1 MNQFFVTVAFFSLCA
16 ALPLG
21 CAAQAETPDTEAATA
36 ATAPVSDTPI
46 SAPLT
51 ILSPNTGA
59 GVVRNTTIAG
69 TAKSGGAGVQ
79 VKVEIQPASGTWFD
93 MGTVP
98 ISPTGNWSVPG
109 YFGADDTPLGSTFQ
123 VRAQLLDAKGKVLE
137 TQFSTD
143 LKKADKAANALTNPI
158 MPTAATSEI
167 QKPVIMG
174 YFPSYQTALTAD
186 QVPTGSFTHVI
197 YSFLKVNDAGVL
209 DPDSWAAAPA
219 IAKTVHAKGIK
230 VVLALS
236 GGSNGEL
243 FAAMVR
249 DPAKN
254 AKFLDS
260 TIDVLKKCDADGIA
274 LDWEQPEESDKA
286 LTTALIG
293 NLHKKMKAANPD
305 AILVLVVN
313 HSAWNSKGYDG
324 PNLVNK
330 VDYLQ
335 VMSYDFHGPWS
346 HAGHQTS
353 LFASRADAEDGAVF
367 TYPKTLQYWHE
378 TQGFPLDKI
387 LMGIAGYGRG
397 FKAANWGDKT
407 TGDSKYPE
415 VSYRDLDG
423 LIGKGWTREWDADA
437 HAPWLQSADK
447 TDRISYDDPQSV
459 ADKAVWMKQNGM
471 PGFFIWEMS
480 QEYMNGGF
488 ALTDA
493 AHKAWLNTK

>member
-1 MNQFFVTVAFFSLCA
+1 MNQFFVTAAFFSLCA

-21 CAAQAETPDTEAATA
+21 CAAQSEAPEAQTA
-36 ATAPVSDTPI
+36 VAAPLVDAPVTE
-46 SAPLT
+46 PLT
-51 ILSPNTGA
+51 ILAPNTGA
-59 GVVRNTTIAG
+59 SIVRNTTIEG
-69 TAKSGGAGVQ
+69 TAKPGGAGVK
-79 VKVEIQPASGTWFD
+79 VKVEIQPASGDWFD
-93 MGTVP
+93 MGTVSIAP
-98 ISPTGNWSVPG
+98 DGKWSVPG
-109 YFGADDTPLGSTFQ
+109 YFGADDTPLGSTFR
-123 VRAQLLDAKGKVLE
+123 VRAQLLDARGKVLA
-137 TQFSTD
+137 TQTSSD
-143 LKKADKAANALTNPI
+143 LKKADKAANALANSIMPVAATNP
-158 MPTAATSEI
+158 T
-167 QKPVIMG
+167 QKPMIMG
-174 YFPSYQTALTAD
+174 YFPSYQTALSAD

-219 IAKTVHAKGIK
+219 IARTVHAKGIK
-230 VVLALS
+230 VVLGLS
-236 GGSNGEL
+236 GGSNGKE

-274 LDWEQPEESDKA
+274 LDWEQPEASDKA

-324 PNLVNK
+324 PNLVDK

-353 LFASRADAEDGAVF
+353 LFASKADPEDGAAF

-378 TQGFPLDKI
+378 KQGFPLDKI

-397 FKAANWGDKT
+397 FRVANWGDKT
-407 TGDSKYPE
+407 TGDSTYPE
-415 VSYRDLDG
+415 ISYRDLSA
-423 LIGKGWTREWDADA
+423 LIGKGWTRQWDADA
-437 HAPWLQSADK
+437 HAPWLLSADK
-447 TDRISYDDPQSV
+447 SERISYDDPQSV
-459 ADKAVWMKQNGM
+459 ADKAVWMKQSGM

-480 QEYMNGGF
+480 QEYVNGDF
-488 ALTDA
+488 ALTQA
-493 AHKAWLNTK
+493 AHRAWLDAK

>member
-1 MNQFFVTVAFFSLCA
+1 MNQFFVTAAFCSLCA

-21 CAAQAETPDTEAATA
+21 CAAQAETPDTATA
-36 ATAPVSDTPI
+36 ATAPANDAPI
-46 SAPLT
+46 TAPLT
-51 ILSPNTGA
+51 ITTPNTGA
-59 GVVRNTTIAG
+59 SIVRNTTIMG
-69 TAKSGGAGVQ
+69 IAKPGGAGVK

-93 MGTVP
+93 MGTVDIAP
-98 ISPTGNWSVPG
+98 GGKWSVPG
-109 YFGADDTPLGSTFQ
+109 FFGADDTPLGSMFQ
-123 VRAQLLDAKGKVLE
+123 VRAQLLDNTGKVLE
-137 TQFSTD
+137 TQLSTD
-143 LKKADKAANALTNPI
+143 LKKADVAANANTNSM
-158 MPTAATSEI
+158 MPSTAKEI

-174 YFPSYQTALTAD
+174 YFPSYQTALTAE

-197 YSFLKVNDAGVL
+197 YSFLKVNDAGIL
-209 DPDSWAAAPA
+209 DPESWAAAPA
-219 IAKTVHAKGIK
+219 IARAVHAKGIK
-230 VVLALS
+230 FVLALS
-236 GGSNGEL
+236 GGSNGKE

-254 AKFLDS
+254 RKFLDS

-286 LTTALIG
+286 LTTALIS
-293 NLHKKMKAANPD
+293 NLHTKMKAANPN

-324 PNLVNK
+324 PKLVDK
-330 VDYLQ
+330 IDYLQ

-346 HAGHQTS
+346 SAGHQTS
-353 LFASRADAEDGAVF
+353 LFASKTDADF

-407 TGDSKYPE
+407 TGESKYPE
-415 VSYRDLDG
+415 ISYRDLDA
-423 LIGKGWTREWDADA
+423 LIGKGWTREWDAEA
-437 HAPWLQSADK
+437 HAPWLLSTDK

-459 ADKAVWMKQNGM
+459 ADKAAWMKQSGM

-488 ALTDA
+488 ALTNA
-493 AHKAWLNTK
+493 AHKAWMNAK

>member
-1 MNQFFVTVAFFSLCA
+1 MNQFFATAAFFSLCA

-21 CAAQAETPDTEAATA
+21 CAAQAETPTAGTATA
-36 ATAPVSDTPI
+36 ATSSVNDAPI

-51 ILSPNTGA
+51 ITTPNTGA
-59 GVVRNTTIAG
+59 SIVRDTTITG
-69 TAKSGGAGVQ
+69 TAKPGGAGVR
-79 VKVEIQPASGTWFD
+79 VKVEIQPESGTWFD
-93 MGTVP
+93 MGTVNIAP
-98 ISPTGNWSVPG
+98 GGKWSVPG
-109 YFGADDTPLGSTFQ
+109 YFGADDTPLGSMFQ
-123 VRAQLLDAKGKVLE
+123 VRAQLLDDTGKVLE
-137 TQFSTD
+137 TQFSKD
-143 LKKADKAANALTNPI
+143 LKKAEKAANAPTNPI
-158 MPTAATSEI
+158 MPVDATKEI

-174 YFPSYQTALTAD
+174 YFPSYQTALAAD
-186 QVPTGSFTHVI
+186 QVPTGVFTHVI

-209 DPDSWAAAPA
+209 DPESWAAAPA
-219 IAKTVHAKGIK
+219 LAKAVHAKGLK

-236 GGSNGEL
+236 GGSNGKE

-293 NLHKKMKAANPD
+293 NLHDKMKAANPD

-324 PNLVNK
+324 PNLRDK

-335 VMSYDFHGPWS
+335 VMSYDFRGPWS
-346 HAGHQTS
+346 SAGHQTS
-353 LFASRADAEDGAVF
+353 LFATKADPVGGADF

-387 LMGIAGYGRG
+387 TLGIAGYGRG

-415 VSYRDLDG
+415 ISYRDLDA
-423 LIGKGWTREWDADA
+423 LIGKGWTRQWDADA
-437 HAPWLQSADK
+437 HAPWLLSDDK

-459 ADKAVWMKQNGM
+459 ADKAVWMKQQGM

-480 QEYMNGGF
+480 QEYMDGDF
-488 ALTDA
+488 ALTQA
-493 AHKAWLNTK
+493 ARRAWLDAK

>member
-1 MNQFFVTVAFFSLCA
+1 MNQFFATAAFFSLCA

-21 CAAQAETPDTEAATA
+21 CAAQAETPDAVTATA
-36 ATAPVSDTPI
+36 ATSPADDAPIT
-46 SAPLT
+46 APLT
-51 ILSPNTGA
+51 ILTPKTGA
-59 GVVRNTTIAG
+59 DIVRNTTIAG
-69 TAKSGGAGVQ
+69 TAKPGGAGVR
-79 VKVEIQPASGTWFD
+79 VKVAIQPASGTWFD
-93 MGTVP
+93 MGTATIAP
-98 ISPTGNWSVPG
+98 SGKWSVPG
-109 YFGADDTPLGSTFQ
+109 YFGADDTPLGSLFQ
-123 VRAQLLDAKGKVLE
+123 VRAQLLDSAGKVIE
-137 TQFSTD
+137 TQLSTD
-143 LKKADKAANALTNPI
+143 LKKAEVAANVNTNSMI
-158 MPTAATSEI
+158 PTTSREI

-174 YFPSYQTALTAD
+174 YFPSYQTALSAE
-186 QVPTGSFTHVI
+186 QVPAGSFTHVI

-209 DPDSWAAAPA
+209 DPESWAAAPA
-219 IAKTVHAKGIK
+219 IAKAVHAKGIK

-236 GGSNGEL
+236 GGSNGKE

-260 TIDVLKKCDADGIA
+260 TIDVLKQCDADGIA

-293 NLHKKMKAANPD
+293 DLHQKMKAANPD
-305 AILVLVVN
+305 AILILVVN

-324 PNLVNK
+324 PKLVNN

-353 LFASRADAEDGAVF
+353 LFASKADAEDGAAF
-367 TYPKTLQYWHE
+367 TYPKTLRYWHE

-407 TGDSKYPE
+407 TGDSQYPE
-415 VSYRDLDG
+415 ISYRDLDA
-423 LIGKGWTREWDADA
+423 LIGHGWTREWDADA
-437 HAPWLQSADK
+437 HAPWLLSADK

-459 ADKAVWMKQNGM
+459 ADKAAWMKQQGM

-493 AHKAWLNTK
+493 ARKAWLNAK